1 MNTLLLHALL
11 DGSVKGKD
19 SFGNGAIVALLCIVM
34 VFLILALIIFITW
47 VVNIVIQKCV
57 KTPAKKEE
65 ATAAIPAAQT
75 AVKPDLND
83 EDAMIATLVAS
94 VDLRNETHKNVKVIS
109 VKEIK

>member
-1 MNTLLLHALL
+1 MNTLLLALL
-11 DGSVKGKD
+11 DGSVKGKE
-19 SFGNGAIVALLCIVM
+19 SFGDGAIVALLCIVM
-34 VFLILALIIFITW
+34 VFLILSLIIFITW

-65 ATAAIPAAQT
+65 AAPIPAVNT